1 MEKGWTA
8 RRQRWG
14 NRLAARHARS
24 APAAGGFV
32 SMPEPRTI
40 GFYARGKQLTAGNF
54 LLAGHMVET
63 LHPWDQEPPST
74 GFAAE
79 LHGFAWLDHMATS
92 GDRAARLAAQGW
104 VSDWIARF
112 GMGEGPGWTPDVTG
126 RRVIRWIQHAI
137 FLTAGREAAENA
149 PFFAALGRQTA
160 FLARRWQVAEP
171 GLPRFEAVGGL
182 LYAALSLIG
191 MEGYRATA
199 SAALSQAC
207 AEDIAHDGGIASRN
221 PEELLEVFSLLTWV
235 EAALRDA
242 ELEVPAAIDAA
253 IARIAP
259 CLRALRHADGGL
271 ARFHGG
277 GRGMEGRLEHALS
290 AAGVPV
296 GAKVTAAMGYARL
309 EGGRT
314 TVLVDASRPP
324 SGRAARIAHASMLAF
339 ELTSNRR
346 PLVVNSGSGVPF
358 GPEWEKAGRATNSH
372 STLSIDGTSSA
383 RFGRASRPEDGGA
396 PLLDGPSLVTLH
408 RSDERDA
415 ASLLLSHDGYVATH
429 GLTHVRTLELSRDGR
444 VLLGEDTL
452 AALEPAHRKIFGQVL
467 DAGKL
472 RGVSYALR
480 FHLHPDADPS
490 LDMNGTAV
498 SVALP
503 SGEIWVF
510 RFDGPG
516 RLSLEPSV
524 YLEKGR
530 LAPRP
535 CHQIVI
541 RAAILDDTSQINW
554 TLAKAQDTPL
564 AIRDIGRDDDLAMPR
579 DLFLRDQGSLP

>member
-1 MEKGWTA
+1 MSGRWSERKMQWGHRMAA
-8 RRQRWG
+8 RR
-14 NRLAARHARS
+14 ARS

-32 SMPEPRTI
+32 TLPEPRTI
-40 GFYARGKQLTAGNF
+40 GFFARGKQLTAGNF

-63 LHPWDQEPPST
+63 LDPWGAEPPSH

-79 LHGFAWLDHMATS
+79 LHGFSWLDHMAAT
-92 GDRAARLAAQGW
+92 GDRGARLAAQGW
-104 VSDWIARF
+104 VSGWIERF
-112 GMGEGPGWTPDVTG
+112 GMGEGPGWEPDVTG

-137 FLTAGREAAENA
+137 FLTSGREADQNA
-149 PFFAALGRQTA
+149 SFFAALGRQTA
-160 FLARRWQVAEP
+160 FLVRRWGYAAP

-191 MEGYRATA
+191 MERYR
-199 SAALSQAC
+199 SEAARGLNTAC
-207 AEDIAHDGGIASRN
+207 AEDIALDGGLASRN
-221 PEELLEVFSLLTWV
+221 PEELLEVFSLLSWV
-235 EAALRDA
+235 QLAMRDA
-242 ELEVPAAIDAA
+242 EMEVPLAIDGA

-290 AAGVPV
+290 AAAVPL
-296 GAKVTAAMGYARL
+296 AKKTLAAMGYARL

-314 TVLVDASRPP
+314 TLIVDADLPP
-324 SGRAARIAHASMLAF
+324 SGRHARQAHASMLAF

-346 PLVVNSGSGVPF
+346 PLIVNAGSGVPF

-372 STLSIDGTSSA
+372 STLSIDGWSSA
-383 RFGRASRPEDGGA
+383 RFGKPARPEDGGA
-396 PLLDGPSLVTLH
+396 PLLDGPESVTLH

-415 ASLLLSHDGYVATH
+415 ATLLLSHDGYVATH
-429 GLTHVRTLELSRDGR
+429 GLTHIRSLELGQDGR

-452 AALEPAHRKIFGQVL
+452 AALEPAHRKTFDQVL

-472 RGVSYALR
+472 RGITYALR
-480 FHLHPDADPS
+480 FHLHPEADPS

-516 RLSLEPSV
+516 RLSLEPAV

-541 RAAILDDTSQINW
+541 RASILDETSQINW

-564 AIRDIGRDDDLAMPR
+564 AIRDIGRDDDLALPR
-579 DLFLRDQGSLP
+579 ELLRD